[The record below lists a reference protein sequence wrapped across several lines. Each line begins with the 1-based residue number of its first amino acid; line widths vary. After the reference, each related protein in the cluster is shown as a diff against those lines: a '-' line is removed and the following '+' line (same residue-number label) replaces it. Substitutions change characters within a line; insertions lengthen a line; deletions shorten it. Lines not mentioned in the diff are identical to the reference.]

1 MRIRNYPQLL
11 LALFFVTSINTIA
24 VAQENLPDLVRHV
37 KPSVVSVTTY
47 DAKGESLISGS
58 GFFIR
63 PGQVMTNL
71 HVVRGAQRAEI
82 KTLEG
87 KGRSYPVAGLLA
99 VDEEADLALLSID
112 LPLERSR
119 AALMGTALPEEGEK
133 VFAIGNPLRL
143 EGSVSDGI
151 VSAVRDVPNLGKIIQ
166 VTVPISHGNSGSP
179 LFNMK
184 GQVVGIVTVKVTNG
198 QNINLALSSARIVTL
213 LPGELSSFSDLANRN
228 RLAQQSDG
236 LAEVWYRNGLDS
248 LWLGNYE
255 SALSYFENAVNKNPR
270 RAEAWVEVGFCKVK
284 QGRHQEAIRAYQRAL
299 QLRPGSAEAHNRLG
313 DAYFDSSRFEEAV
326 SSYREAVRLRPD
338 MAEAYYNL
346 GMTYLELGDRAS
358 AQLQSGK
365 LAALDVDWNK
375 KLQRE
380 LAK

>member
-1 MRIRNYPQLL
+1 MLKRNFPQLLL
-11 LALFFVTSINTIA
+11 LALFVGSTAVVT
-24 VAQENLPDLVRHV
+24 AQEALPDLVRRV

-47 DAKGESLISGS
+47 DAKGEALISGS
-58 GFFIR
+58 GFFLR
-63 PGQVMTNL
+63 PGQVLTNL

-82 KTLEG
+82 KTLDG
-87 KGRSYPVAGLLA
+87 KGRFYAVTGLLGT
-99 VDEEADLALLSID
+99 DEEADLALLSVD
-112 LPLERSR
+112 VPGERSHPVT
-119 AALMGTALPEEGEK
+119 LGTTMPDEGEK
-133 VFAIGNPLRL
+133 VFVIGNPLRL

-151 VSAVRDVPNLGKIIQ
+151 VSAIRDVPNLGKIIQ

-198 QNINLALSSARIVTL
+198 QNINLALSSARFAA
-213 LPGELSSFSDLANRN
+213 LPERRSTFDELAKGSRSPQPSEA
-228 RLAQQSDG
+228 

-255 SALSYFENAVNKNPR
+255 SALACFENAVNKNPR

-284 QGRHQEAIRAYQRAL
+284 QGKHEEAIRAYRRAL
-299 QLRPGSAEAHNRLG
+299 QLRPGSADAYNRLG
-313 DAYFDSSRFEEAV
+313 DAYFDATRFKEAV
-326 SSYREAVRLRPD
+326 ESYLQAVRLRPD

-358 AQLQSGK
+358 ALAQCRK
-365 LAALDVDWNK
+365 LEPLDADLNK
-375 KLQRE
+375 KLQAEIAR
-380 LAK
+380 

>member
-1 MRIRNYPQLL
+1 MRKRNYPQLL
-11 LALFFVTSINTIA
+11 LALFFVTSISTIA

-63 PGQVMTNL
+63 AGQVMTNL

-184 GQVVGIVTVKVTNG
+184 GQVVGIITVKVTNG
-198 QNINLALSSARIVTL
+198 QNINLALSSSRIVTL
-213 LPGELSSFSDLANRN
+213 LPGELSTFADLANKN
-228 RLAQQSDG
+228 RLSQQSDA

-270 RAEAWVEVGFCKVK
+270 RAETWVEVGFCKGK
-284 QGRHQEAIRAYQRAL
+284 QGRHQEAIRAYQHAL

-326 SSYREAVRLRPD
+326 AAYREALRLRPD

-346 GMTYLELGDRAS
+346 GMTYLELGDHAA
-358 AQLQSGK
+358 AQAQSGK
-365 LAALDVDWNK
+365 LASLDADWNK

-380 LAK
+380 LSK

>member
-1 MRIRNYPQLL
+1 MRKRNYPQLL
-11 LALFFVTSINTIA
+11 LVVFFVTSVNTIA

-99 VDEEADLALLSID
+99 VDEEADLALLSVD

-119 AALMGTALPEEGEK
+119 AALMGTALPEEGER

-213 LPGELSSFSDLANRN
+213 LPGDLSTFADFANKN
-228 RLAQQSDG
+228 RLAQQADA

-313 DAYFDSSRFEEAV
+313 DAYFDSSRFEDAV
-326 SSYREAVRLRPD
+326 ASYREALRLRPD

-346 GMTYLELGDRAS
+346 GMTYLELGDRPS
-358 AQLQSGK
+358 ALAQSGK
-365 LAALDVDWNK
+365 LASLDADWNK

>member
-1 MRIRNYPQLL
+1 
-11 LALFFVTSINTIA
+11 
-24 VAQENLPDLVRHV
+24 
-37 KPSVVSVTTY
+37 
-47 DAKGESLISGS
+47 
-58 GFFIR
+58 
-63 PGQVMTNL
+63 MTNL

-184 GQVVGIVTVKVTNG
+184 GQVVGIITVKVTNG
-198 QNINLALSSARIVTL
+198 QNINLALSSSRIVTL
-213 LPGELSSFSDLANRN
+213 LPGELSTFADLANKN
-228 RLAQQSDG
+228 RLSQQSDA

-270 RAEAWVEVGFCKVK
+270 RAETWVEVGFCKGK
-284 QGRHQEAIRAYQRAL
+284 QGRHQEAIRAYQHAL

-326 SSYREAVRLRPD
+326 AAYREALRLRPD

-346 GMTYLELGDRAS
+346 GMTYLELGDHAA
-358 AQLQSGK
+358 AQAQSGK
-365 LAALDVDWNK
+365 LASLDADWNK

-380 LAK
+380 LSK

>member
-1 MRIRNYPQLL
+1 MRNRNFPRLL
-11 LALFFVTSINTIA
+11 LALFFVGVVTT
-24 VAQENLPDLVRHV
+24 VATAQDSLPELVRQV
-37 KPSVVSVTTY
+37 KPAVVSVTTY
-47 DAKGESLISGS
+47 DAKGDSLISGS

-71 HVVRGAQRAEI
+71 HVVRGAVRAEI

-87 KGRSYPVAGLLA
+87 KGRSYAVSGLLA
-99 VDEEADLALLSID
+99 VDEEADLALLSVD
-112 LPLERSR
+112 LPLEKSR
-119 AALMGTALPEEGEK
+119 VAIMGTSLPEEGEK

-151 VSAVRDVPNLGKIIQ
+151 VSAVRDVPNLGNIIQ

-213 LPGELSSFSDLANRN
+213 LPGTLSTFAELVNKNRSPLQADALA
-228 RLAQQSDG
+228 D
-236 LAEVWYRNGLDS
+236 VWYRNGLDS

-284 QGRHQEAIRAYQRAL
+284 QGRHEEAIRAYQRAL

-313 DAYFDSSRFEEAV
+313 DAYFDSGRFEDAIT
-326 SSYREAVRLRPD
+326 SYRQAVRLRPD

-358 AQLQSGK
+358 ALAQSSK
-365 LAALDVDWNK
+365 LAAVDPAWNK
-375 KLQRE
+375 KLQSE